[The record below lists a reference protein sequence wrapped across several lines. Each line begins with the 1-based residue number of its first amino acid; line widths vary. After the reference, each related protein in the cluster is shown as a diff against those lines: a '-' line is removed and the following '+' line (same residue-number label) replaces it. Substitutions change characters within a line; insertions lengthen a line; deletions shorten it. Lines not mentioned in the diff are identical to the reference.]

1 MKKLFLIIAALVMA
15 FSITACTVDPS
26 DDGSD
31 TKMITV
37 YMNIDFPD
45 ADDDEAVPGVEYPAD
60 IEDYKM
66 KVESGATLMQILES
80 FANQNGLEVLV
91 DTTSPTV
98 YVTSI
103 GGVAQTAT
111 AGWMYEINDEVIWEE
126 AGKFAP
132 AHRDEITWEY
142 SDFQ

>member
-15 FSITACTVDPS
+15 LSITACTVDPS
-26 DDGSD
+26 DDGSN

-45 ADDDEAVPGVEYPAD
+45 ADDEEVAPGTVCPPD

-66 KVESGATLMQILES
+66 KVEEGATMMQILES
-80 FANQNGLEVLV
+80 FASQNDLEVLV

-111 AGWMYEINDEVIWEE
+111 AGWMYEINDETIWEE
-126 AGKFAP
+126 AGTYTP
-132 AHRDEITWEY
+132 AHRDEITWEF